1 MLLQTIRDRATSW
14 IAYIIIGLL
23 IVTFAIWG
31 IGSYFSEPNILAV
44 AEVGDATISQ
54 QAFQQAYQQQ
64 RTRLQTMLGDRFDP
78 AAFDEERLKHDVLQQ
93 LISEQL
99 LAEAASTAGLRV
111 GNRQLQQ
118 AIVNNAAF
126 QRDGAFDPELYQ
138 RRLRAQGYTDVMYE
152 EDLRKALVTDRLREG
167 LTGSAF
173 VTPAALNAY
182 AELLNQQREIDYV
195 LLAMDKYRDKAAVDE
210 AEIEANYQEN
220 QNRFLKP
227 EQVQLQYLE
236 LKLEDIAN
244 RMTVAED
251 ELRASYEQQIAK
263 YTRPEERGA
272 SHILITVPEQAD
284 AAQLEQARTRAQDIY
299 GAIAG
304 GAKTFQQVMDAFQAE
319 KTEGVEAQSLGVITA
334 GMLDPAFESA
344 LFNLKTAGDV
354 REPVQTP
361 FGFHI
366 IRLDSV
372 TPESVKSFAEARDDV
387 ARDLRLSKAEEQF
400 YETVETLSSFSFE
413 QPDSLEPAA
422 RQLGLPIA
430 ETPWLTRAG
439 GDGIGAYPKAMEA
452 AFGEDVLVNGLNS
465 DPVEVEPNHV
475 VVLRVKEH
483 QEAAPKTLA
492 EARDEIAQQLRT
504 RKAREMMDQ
513 DARTLQDKAAQGQAL
528 AALAETFGGE
538 LKSPG
543 LITRQTPGI
552 DSALLA
558 AAFQLPRPETG
569 DAAEQIKPSLGLATL
584 ANGDRAV
591 IAVKRVAP
599 GNPEDLPEEQRKNLT
614 QRLTQQIGAT
624 DFQNFLNSLRAQI
637 KIVTHGDRL

>member
-23 IVTFAIWG
+23 VITFAVWG

-54 QAFQQAYQQQ
+54 RDFQQAYQHQ
-64 RTRLQTMLGDRFDP
+64 RTRLQDMLGDRFDP
-78 AAFDEERLKHDVLQQ
+78 AVFDEERLKHNVLQQ

-111 GNRQLQQ
+111 SNRQLQQ
-118 AIVNNAAF
+118 AIVNMAAF
-126 QRDGAFDPELYQ
+126 QRDGVFAPELYQ
-138 RRLRAQGYTDVMYE
+138 RLLRAQGYTDVMFE
-152 EDLRKALVTDRLREG
+152 ENLRKELVTDQLRQG

-173 VTPAALNAY
+173 ITPAALNAY

-195 LLAMDKYRDKAAVDE
+195 LLAMARYRDKVTVTE
-210 AEIEANYQEN
+210 AEIEAHYQEN
-220 QNRFLKP
+220 QNRLLKP

-244 RMTVAED
+244 RITVAKD
-251 ELRASYEQQIAK
+251 ELQASYEQQIAK
-263 YTRPEERGA
+263 YTRPEERSA

-284 AAQLEQARTRAQDIY
+284 AAQVEQARVRAQEIY

-304 GAKTFQQVMDAFQAE
+304 GAKTFQQVMDEFQTE
-319 KTEGVEAQSLGVITA
+319 KTEGVEAQSLGVITP
-334 GMLDPAFESA
+334 GMLAPAFESA
-344 LFNLKTAGDV
+344 LFNLKIAGDV
-354 REPVQTP
+354 SEPVQTP
-361 FGFHI
+361 FGFHV

-372 TPESVKSFAEARDDV
+372 TPESVKSFAEVRDDV
-387 ARDLRLSKAEEQF
+387 VRALRLSKAEEQF
-400 YETVETLSSFSFE
+400 YETVETLSSLSFE

-422 RQLGLPIA
+422 RQLGLTIT

-452 AFGEDVLVNGLNS
+452 AFSEDVLVNGLNS
-465 DPVEVEPNHV
+465 EPVEVEPNHV

-492 EARDEIAQQLRT
+492 EARDEIALQLRT
-504 RKAREMMDQ
+504 RKAQEMMNQ
-513 DARTLQDKAAQGQAL
+513 DARTLQDKAAQGGNL
-528 AALAETFGGE
+528 AALAEPFGGE

-543 LITRQTPGI
+543 LITRRTPGL

-558 AAFQLPRPETG
+558 AVFRLPPPETG
-569 DAAEQIKPSLGLATL
+569 DAARPGKPSLGLATL

-591 IAVKRVAP
+591 IAVKRMAP
-599 GNPEDLPEEQRKNLT
+599 GKPEDLPEEERKNLT
-614 QRLTQQIGAT
+614 QQLTQQLGSM
-624 DFQNFLNSLRAQI
+624 DFQYFLNSLRAQT